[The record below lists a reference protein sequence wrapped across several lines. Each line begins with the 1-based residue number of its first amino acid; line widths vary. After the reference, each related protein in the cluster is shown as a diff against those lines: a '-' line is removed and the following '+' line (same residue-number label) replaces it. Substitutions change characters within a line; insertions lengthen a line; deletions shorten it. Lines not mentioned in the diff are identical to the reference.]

1 MPRGTTNTVTRA
13 QQFSASSHTLCSTV
27 EAAMT
32 KCRYEILAALV
43 AVFAIGTAGAQPYP
57 VKPIRMVVAWP
68 AGGGTD
74 VIARI
79 VSQRLSDSLK
89 QQVVVDNRGGA
100 STIIGTENIAKSAPD
115 GYTMGFATSNLAVN
129 PALYANLPYDAL
141 RDLLPVTLAARGLYV
156 IIVHPS
162 VPAKN
167 VNELVALIKTAPD
180 KFNVS
185 LAGPGTP
192 NHLALAQLNAMLGVK
207 LAGIHYKGAAPA
219 VAAVAGGETQL
230 MFISYPTVVPHVQAG
245 RLRIIAVTSAQR
257 SAAAPD
263 IPTAVE
269 SGLPGFVVEEW
280 YGIVAPAKTEK
291 VHIDRINDEV
301 RKLLTQTD
309 VKEKL
314 VGLGADIVGSSP
326 DEFLAFVRSEMTK
339 WAKIVKDAGI
349 KAE

>member
-1 MPRGTTNTVTRA
+1 
-13 QQFSASSHTLCSTV
+13 
-27 EAAMT
+27 MT
-32 KCRYEILAALV
+32 IIRYPILACILLS
-43 AVFAIGTAGAQPYP
+43 FAIGSAEAQSYP
-57 VKPIRMVVAWP
+57 AKSIRMVVAWP

-79 VSQRLSDSLK
+79 ISQRLADSLK

-100 STIIGTENIAKSAPD
+100 STIIGTEIIAKSASD

-129 PALYANLPYDAL
+129 PALYTNLPYDAL

-162 VPAKN
+162 VPARN
-167 VNELVALIKTAPD
+167 VGELVALIKATPD
-180 KFNVS
+180 KLNVS

-219 VAAVAGGETQL
+219 VSAVAGGETQL

-257 SAAAPD
+257 SAAAPE

-280 YGIVAPAKTEK
+280 YGIVAPRGTLKA
-291 VHIDRINDEV
+291 HIDRINDEV
-301 RKLLTQTD
+301 RKVLAQAD
-309 VKEKL
+309 VKDKL
-314 VGLGADIVGSSP
+314 VGLGADIVGGSA
-326 DEFLAFVRSEMTK
+326 DDFLAFIRSETTR
-339 WAKIVKDAGI
+339 WAKVVKDAGI

>member
-1 MPRGTTNTVTRA
+1 MTQTRDA
-13 QQFSASSHTLCSTV
+13 MLAGILTIMSIGTV
-27 EAAMT
+27 EAQT
-32 KCRYEILAALV
+32 
-43 AVFAIGTAGAQPYP
+43 YP
-57 VKPIRMVVAWP
+57 AKSIRMVVAWP

-79 VSQRLSDSLK
+79 ISQRLSDSLK

-129 PALYANLPYDAL
+129 PALYASLPYDAL

-167 VNELVALIKTAPD
+167 VNQLVALIKSSAD

-219 VAAVAGGETQL
+219 VSAVAGGETQL

-263 IPTAVE
+263 VPTAVE

-280 YGIVAPAKTEK
+280 YGIVAPARTEK
-291 VHIDRINDEV
+291 VHVDRINEEV
-301 RKLLTQTD
+301 RKVLAQAD
-309 VKEKL
+309 VKDKL
-314 VGLGADIVGSSP
+314 VGLGADIVGSSA
-326 DEFLAFVRSEMTK
+326 DDFLAFVRSETTK
-339 WAKIVKDAGI
+339 WAKVVKDAGI

>member
-1 MPRGTTNTVTRA
+1 
-13 QQFSASSHTLCSTV
+13 
-27 EAAMT
+27 
-32 KCRYEILAALV
+32 
-43 AVFAIGTAGAQPYP
+43 
-57 VKPIRMVVAWP
+57 
-68 AGGGTD
+68 
-74 VIARI
+74 
-79 VSQRLSDSLK
+79 
-89 QQVVVDNRGGA
+89 
-100 STIIGTENIAKSAPD
+100 
-115 GYTMGFATSNLAVN
+115 
-129 PALYANLPYDAL
+129 L

-167 VNELVALIKTAPD
+167 VNQLVALIKSSAD

-219 VAAVAGGETQL
+219 VSAVAGGETQL

-263 IPTAVE
+263 VPTAVE

-280 YGIVAPAKTEK
+280 YGIVAPARTEK
-291 VHIDRINDEV
+291 VHVDRINEEV
-301 RKLLTQTD
+301 RKVLAQAD
-309 VKEKL
+309 VKDKL
-314 VGLGADIVGSSP
+314 VGLGADIVGSSA
-326 DEFLAFVRSEMTK
+326 DDFLAFVRSETTK
-339 WAKIVKDAGI
+339 WAKVVKDAGI

>member
-1 MPRGTTNTVTRA
+1 MT
-13 QQFSASSHTLCSTV
+13 QTLYAMLAGILTILSIGTV
-27 EAAMT
+27 EAQT
-32 KCRYEILAALV
+32 
-43 AVFAIGTAGAQPYP
+43 YP
-57 VKPIRMVVAWP
+57 AKSIRMVVAWP

-79 VSQRLSDSLK
+79 ISQRLSDSLK

-100 STIIGTENIAKSAPD
+100 STIIGTENIARSAPD
-115 GYTMGFATSNLAVN
+115 GYTLGFATSNLAVN

-167 VNELVALIKTAPD
+167 VGELVALIKSAPD

-219 VAAVAGGETQL
+219 VSAVAGGETQL

-280 YGIVAPAKTEK
+280 YGIVAPARTEK
-291 VHIDRINDEV
+291 VHVDRINEEV
-301 RKLLTQTD
+301 RKVLAQAD

-314 VGLGADIVGSSP
+314 VGLGADIVGSSA
-326 DEFLAFVRSEMTK
+326 DDFLAFVRGEMTK